1 MTDYVDLITEKCR
14 EYYHEKSLLSP
25 SQMAVKI
32 MAAEGFPMHST
43 HHHYLV
49 PAVLITAACIAENK
63 DEDTFSEY
71 LGTAEKRGMKVPGGY
86 CGEYGA
92 CGAAIGCGIFM
103 SIWNHTTPMSHDTL
117 GPANA
122 VTGKALEEI
131 GRYPGPRCCK
141 RVTYAAI
148 EEGVEFIRDNL
159 GIDLRQQGIICPFSK
174 RNEDEC
180 LKERCGYYK
189 K

>member
-92 CGAAIGCGIFM
+92 CGAAIGCGI
-103 SIWNHTTPMSHDTL
+103 L
-117 GPANA
+117 C
-122 VTGKALEEI
+122 
-131 GRYPGPRCCK
+131 RY
-141 RVTYAAI
+141 
-148 EEGVEFIRDNL
+148 
-159 GIDLRQQGIICPFSK
+159 GIIRRRCLMILSARQMPLPEK
-174 RNEDEC
+174 RWRKSADIRARDAA
-180 LKERCGYYK
+180 KE
-189 K
+189 